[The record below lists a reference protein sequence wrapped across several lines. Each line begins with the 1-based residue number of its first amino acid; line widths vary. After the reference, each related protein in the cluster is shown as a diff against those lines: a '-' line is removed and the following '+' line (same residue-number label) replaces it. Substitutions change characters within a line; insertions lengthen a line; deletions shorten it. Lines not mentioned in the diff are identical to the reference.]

1 MKKALSILLCLA
13 MLISTVPMTVF
24 AAPSAVVAGDSA
36 LELAPEHTEEDGN
49 AAELAADTITIS
61 YASGRY
67 SQLKA
72 GQEDFTAG
80 TAEQGASFRIRNNP
94 TVRYEVIPSKADAY
108 TIDGWTDGTDVYARN
123 STANFYEDVVL
134 YPNVVPVGDAYTV
147 KLTAEGAFADAYN
160 GWGTIVVAVG
170 ETLDLAEF
178 ALTAVEGFPIL
189 GWKNVSTGEIV
200 TSVSG
205 AKDETIELTV
215 ASAAKPVVI
224 TYTGAQ

>member
-13 MLISTVPMTVF
+13 MLISTVPMAVF

-49 AAELAADTITIS
+49 TAELAADQYTIS
-61 YASGRY
+61 
-67 SQLKA
+67 
-72 GQEDFTAG
+72 FTAG
-80 TAEQGASFRIRNNP
+80 RNSKLKDGQTDYDPRYCDVGGIQSPFRNP
-94 TVRYEVIPSKADAY
+94 TTRYESTKAGY
-108 TIDGWTDGTDVYARN
+108 VLDGTWTDGTEIYERSVKYAF
-123 STANFYEDVVL
+123 TQDTVL
-134 YPNVVPVGDAYTV
+134 YPNVVPEGDAYTV

-178 ALTAVEGFPIL
+178 ALTAVEGFPVL

-205 AKDETIELTV
+205 AKDEVIELTV

-224 TYTGAQ
+224 TYTGAT